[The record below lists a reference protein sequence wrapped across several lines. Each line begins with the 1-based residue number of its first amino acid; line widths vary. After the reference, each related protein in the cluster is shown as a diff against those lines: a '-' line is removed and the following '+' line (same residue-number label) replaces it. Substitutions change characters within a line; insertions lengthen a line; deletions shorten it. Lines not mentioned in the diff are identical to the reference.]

1 MVAEILRGLSTRWW
15 RIITPPSKVGIL
27 GAVFGRGVGGR
38 ADGGPS
44 HQAVEGPQA
53 LPERLRGRAAVRS
66 RVNLAKREAHL
77 LAELR
82 RERARADKESE
93 RVNREQERA
102 AREWERAEGL
112 RRRLRELN
120 GARFKGLRWRLFG
133 E

>member
-1 MVAEILRGLSTRWW
+1 MVEYYY
-15 RIITPPSKVGIL
+15 TPFEGWHL

-38 ADGGPS
+38 ADGPS
-44 HQAVEGPQA
+44 HRAVEGPQT

-66 RVNLAKREAHL
+66 RVDLAKREAHL
-77 LAELR
+77 LAEELR

-93 RVNREQERA
+93 RVNREQEGA
-102 AREWERAEGL
+102 AREWEQAEGL

-120 GARFKGLRWRLFG
+120 GARFKEPRWRLFG

>member
-1 MVAEILRGLSTRWW
+1 MVAEILRCLSPRWW

-27 GAVFGRGVGGR
+27 GRFSAGELE
-38 ADGGPS
+38 AELMLGPS

-66 RVNLAKREAHL
+66 RVDLAKREAHL

-102 AREWERAEGL
+102 AWEW
-112 RRRLRELN
+112 
-120 GARFKGLRWRLFG
+120 GASGKVAQKT
-133 E
+133 

>member
-1 MVAEILRGLSTRWW
+1 MVEDYYAPFEGWH
-15 RIITPPSKVGIL
+15 L

-44 HQAVEGPQA
+44 HRAVEGPQA

-66 RVNLAKREAHL
+66 RVDLAKREAHL

>member
-1 MVAEILRGLSTRWW
+1 MVEDYYAPFEGWH
-15 RIITPPSKVGIL
+15 L

-44 HQAVEGPQA
+44 HRAVEGP
-53 LPERLRGRAAVRS
+53 RRS
-66 RVNLAKREAHL
+66 LNGLG
-77 LAELR
+77 AELR

-93 RVNREQERA
+93 RVNREQERT

>member
-1 MVAEILRGLSTRWW
+1 MVEDYY
-15 RIITPPSKVGIL
+15 TPFEGWHL

-38 ADGGPS
+38 ADGPS
-44 HQAVEGPQA
+44 HRAVEGPQT

-66 RVNLAKREAHL
+66 RVDLAKREAHL

-102 AREWERAEGL
+102 ARERERAEGL
-112 RRRLRELN
+112 RRRLRQLN
-120 GARFKGLRWRLFG
+120 SARFKGPR
-133 E
+133 